1 MKAKTLSSR
10 IGKGRYA
17 MEMNLRQWMD
27 QREDLLL
34 SPCATRSSASRGR
47 EYPMEPCPMR
57 SEFQRD
63 RDRIIHCQSFRR
75 LMYKTQVFLA
85 PAGDHYRTRLTH
97 TLEVTQIAR
106 TMARALRLN
115 EDLTEAAALGHDLG
129 HTPFGHAGEDALRVC
144 YDPGFAHYSQ
154 SLRVVEKLEKNGQ
167 GLNLCF
173 EVRDAIVNHT
183 GESVAATPEGQLI
196 KFADRIAYINHDI
209 DDAIRAGILRQKDL
223 PRELTAVLG
232 ESHGER
238 INAMVMSVV
247 EASVNS
253 AVISMTPAVQA
264 ATNDLRAF
272 LFEHV
277 YRNPRAKSEDTKAKD
292 VVCTL
297 FDFYVKN
304 PERLPERYRSRI
316 GTAEGET
323 VERSVADFISGM
335 TDRYAIETYE
345 ERFVPRVWRGL
356 HE

>member
-1 MKAKTLSSR
+1 MD
-10 IGKGRYA
+10 
-17 MEMNLRQWMD
+17 MNLHHWMD
-27 QREDLLL
+27 ERENLLL
-34 SPCATRSSASRGR
+34 SPVATRSSASRGR
-47 EYPMEPCPMR
+47 ERAMEPCPMR

-129 HTPFGHAGEDALRVC
+129 HTPFGHAGEDALTRC
-144 YDPGFAHYSQ
+144 YDPDFAHYRQ
-154 SLRVVEKLEKNGQ
+154 SLRVVETLEKNGR
-167 GLNLCF
+167 GLNLTW

-183 GESVAATPEGQLI
+183 GSSVASTPEGQLI

-209 DDAIRAGILRQKDL
+209 DDAIRAGILN
-223 PRELTAVLG
+223 REDIPTSLTSVLG
-232 ESHGER
+232 ETHGER
-238 INAMVMSVV
+238 INTMVTSVV
-247 EASVNS
+247 AASRDCATVT
-253 AVISMTPAVQA
+253 MTPDVQA

-272 LFEHV
+272 LFERV
-277 YRNPRAKSEDTKAKD
+277 YLNPKAKAEETKAKE
-292 VVCTL
+292 VVYAL
-297 FDFYVKN
+297 FTHFVTHPDK
-304 PERLPERYRSRI
+304 LPDRYRLRI

-323 VERSVADFISGM
+323 VERAVADFISGM
-335 TDRYAIETYE
+335 TDRYAIEAYQ

>member
-1 MKAKTLSSR
+1 MD
-10 IGKGRYA
+10 
-17 MEMNLRQWMD
+17 MNLHQWMD
-27 QREDLLL
+27 EREDLLL
-34 SPCATRSSASRGR
+34 SPVATRSSASRGR
-47 EYPMEPCPMR
+47 EHPMEPCPLR

-129 HTPFGHAGEDALRVC
+129 HTPFGHAGEDALTRC
-144 YDPGFAHYSQ
+144 YDPDFAHYRQ
-154 SLRVVEKLEKNGQ
+154 SLRVVETLEKNGR
-167 GLNLCF
+167 GLNLTW

-183 GESVAATPEGQLI
+183 GSSVASTPEGQLI

-209 DDAIRAGILRQKDL
+209 DDAIRAGILNHEDI
-223 PRELTAVLG
+223 PASLTAVLG
-232 ESHGER
+232 ETHGER
-238 INAMVMSVV
+238 INTMVASVV
-247 EASVNS
+247 AASRDCATVT
-253 AVISMTPAVQA
+253 MTPDVQA

-272 LFEHV
+272 LFERV
-277 YRNPRAKSEDTKAKD
+277 YLNPKAKAEETKAKE
-292 VVCTL
+292 VVYAL
-297 FDFYVKN
+297 FTHYVTN
-304 PERLPERYRSRI
+304 PERLPERYKTRI

-323 VERSVADFISGM
+323 VERAVADFISGM
-335 TDRYAIETYE
+335 TDRYAIEAYQ

>member
-1 MKAKTLSSR
+1 
-10 IGKGRYA
+10 
-17 MEMNLRQWMD
+17 MERSLQAWMD
-27 QREDLLL
+27 EREGLLL
-34 SPCATRSSASRGR
+34 SSVATKSSASRGR
-47 EYPMEPCPMR
+47 EHPMEPCPMR

-129 HTPFGHAGEDALRVC
+129 HTPFGHAGEDALTRC
-144 YDPGFAHYSQ
+144 YDPTFAHYRQ

-167 GLNLCF
+167 GLNLTW

-183 GESVAATPEGQLI
+183 GSSVAATPEGQLI
-196 KFADRIAYINHDI
+196 KLADRIAYINHDI
-209 DDAIRAGILRQKDL
+209 DDAIRAGILNKEDIPSDL
-223 PRELTAVLG
+223 VAVLG
-232 ESHGER
+232 ETHGER
-238 INAMVMSVV
+238 INAMVQSVL
-247 EASVNS
+247 EASENS
-253 AVISMTPAVQA
+253 AVIAMTPAVQA
-264 ATNDLRAF
+264 ATGELRAF
-272 LFEHV
+272 LFENV
-277 YRNPRAKSEDTKAKD
+277 YLNPKAKAEETKAKE
-292 VVCTL
+292 VVYAL
-297 FDFYVKN
+297 FTHYVTN
-304 PERLPERYRSRI
+304 PDKLPSRYRSRI

-323 VERSVADFISGM
+323 VERAVADFISGM
-335 TDRYAIETYE
+335 TDRYAIEAYQ